1 MDIPYPSLHTMSS
14 NHRVASEMPLKCFR
28 CCIAKKEGGGRG
40 FGVVAQLESPVET
53 HSIFV
58 VFCACVVVVVF
69 VWFGGG

>member
-1 MDIPYPSLHTMSS
+1 M
-14 NHRVASEMPLKCFR
+14 
-28 CCIAKKEGGGRG
+28 
-40 FGVVAQLESPVET
+40 GVGDQLESPVET